1 MHHDETCSFYSTEP
15 DVLQAENGSDEAE
28 ARMLE
33 EVESSV
39 GREGVVRL
47 VTEGGAVG
55 RGLDAGVGDVQV
67 NVHIQLDPVVTPVNS
82 LRIDFWDWAKF
93 SYDMFVP

>member
-1 MHHDETCSFYSTEP
+1 MLGGSFYLAVTDETCSFYSTEP

-28 ARMLE
+28 ARVLE

-67 NVHIQLDPVVTPVNS
+67 NVHIQLDPVVTLGS
-82 LRIDFWDWAKF
+82 LPRHE
-93 SYDMFVP
+93 